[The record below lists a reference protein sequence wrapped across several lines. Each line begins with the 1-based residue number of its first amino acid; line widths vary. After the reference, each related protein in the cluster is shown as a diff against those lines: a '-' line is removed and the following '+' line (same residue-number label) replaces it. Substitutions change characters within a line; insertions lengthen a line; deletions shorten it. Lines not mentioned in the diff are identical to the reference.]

1 MQELVLDVPLYEK
14 DLGGQTFRA
23 FSSFRQLSSR
33 DAVTARD
40 IDRLGKLQ
48 KAGVDS
54 ENHVVIFYENGVVE
68 HNHSQNGS
76 GRDCAVY
83 FYE

>member
-1 MQELVLDVPLYEK
+1 MQELAMDVPLYEK
-14 DLGGQTFRA
+14 DIGGQTFRG
-23 FSSFRQLSSR
+23 FGSFRQLSSR
-33 DAVTARD
+33 DTVTARD
-40 IDRLGKLQ
+40 LGRLGNLQ
-48 KAGVDS
+48 KAGADS

-68 HNHSQNGS
+68 HNHSQSGS